1 MCVPRVVSSTP
12 RMVAPIALRCHPLS
26 AMVQQPPRY
35 MARTTVAVGQQTG
48 AARILANSF
57 HSLRSGRVAGSRG
70 GFGQGVPCSDQA
82 SSTCPALTYISIITT
97 FLLIVMLNNLQE
109 EIGVSTKKKQK

>member
-26 AMVQQPPRY
+26 GMIHQQPRY
-35 MARTTVAVGQQTG
+35 LARTALVPQTG
-48 AARILANSF
+48 VAGIVANSF

-70 GFGQGVPCSDQA
+70 GFGAGEPCSDQA

-109 EIGVSTKKKQK
+109 EIGVTTKKKQK